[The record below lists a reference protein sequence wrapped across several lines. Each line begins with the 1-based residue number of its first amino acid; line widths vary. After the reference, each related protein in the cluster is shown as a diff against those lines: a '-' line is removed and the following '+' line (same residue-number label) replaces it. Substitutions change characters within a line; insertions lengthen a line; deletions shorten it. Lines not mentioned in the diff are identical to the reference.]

1 MRDRSSERPLLHWC
15 DPARPLEVS
24 ILAEDDPEHE
34 FSLLMAEVIG
44 ADPGARA
51 EYAEILRRADR
62 EETRQWER
70 TLSEAVLRRR

>member
-1 MRDRSSERPLLHWC
+1 
-15 DPARPLEVS
+15 PARPLEVS

-44 ADPGARA
+44 ADPDARA

-70 TLSEAVLRRR
+70 TLSEAVLRGR